1 MMAEARDLPCGWPSL
16 PELPLTPY
24 RAEFERALPASP
36 VLLEAEPGAG
46 KSTLAPLWALARAP
60 AGQSVWLIQPR
71 VLAARSVA
79 RRLAQLLGESAGQR
93 VGYQVPYD
101 QRVGSDTRL
110 LVMTPGILL
119 QRLLADPALEGVATV
134 ILDEVHERSVN
145 QDTAWAFLQ
154 EAQILR
160 EDLQLVLMSATPD
173 PGLQSAVANR
183 ISAPGRCFPVTVD
196 YLPAQTISGRNEF
209 LEQHLLR
216 ALATIPN
223 WQSRTAL
230 IFLPGWHAIEQ
241 AARALQRAY
250 PEHSVYRLHS
260 RVDDRE
266 QQKALDP
273 TSGARLILA
282 TNIAET
288 SLTIADVT
296 LVVDSGLARRPDF
309 EQKTG
314 VSRLQTRHISRA
326 SAEQRR
332 GRAGRVAPGH
342 CIRLWSRELA
352 LAPAEQ
358 PEIRATDYLP
368 LVLRLA
374 HWGSPVKDL
383 PWLEQPNPQAYAGA
397 LEQLSYWGLVDAE
410 GLITQAGR
418 QVSELGAHPR
428 LAALLQSQGETIP
441 APILELALALHFDW
455 DSSGDDNWLQS
466 AGRESRRNDQWR
478 QQKRRWLR
486 VLSAQECS
494 ANQLDPQALA
504 WAFRDRIGYRQVS
517 GRYRLNSGISIAPD
531 SALSGDWALFA
542 RIAPQGKGHSGSGFA
557 LSLDAK
563 AQRALSQPETELI
576 HAAGRWQRRIQWL
589 MGGRLIA
596 EDRESVAP
604 DQIAGELLALV
615 ASRGLRHWPWDKA
628 AQQLLNRARVA
639 AAYGL
644 GEISDLSEAALEASL
659 EQWLGPFLN
668 PDSRLEQLPW
678 RSGLEYLLGYERLE
692 QLNRRL
698 PERIELPSGRMTELA
713 YRAEGPPELSAKLQE
728 FFGCQQMT
736 LAEGRV
742 PVRIHL
748 VSPNGSPLA
757 ITSDLTSFW
766 QQAYPEVRKQMRGRY
781 PKHPWPE
788 DPLAHPATR
797 LTKKRLVQK
806 GEGDA

>member
-1 MMAEARDLPCGWPSL
+1 MPRGWPGL

-24 RAEFERALPASP
+24 RAEFEQALDASP

-60 AGQSVWLIQPR
+60 AGQSVWLVQPR

-79 RRLAQLLGESAGQR
+79 RRLAQLVGDSVGQT
-93 VGYQVPYD
+93 VGYQVPFD
-101 QRVGSDTRL
+101 QKAGTETRL

-119 QRLLADPALEGVATV
+119 QRLLADPGLQGVATI

-145 QDTAWAFLQ
+145 QDTAWALLQ

-160 EDLQLVLMSATPD
+160 DDLQLVLMSATPD

-196 YLPAQTISGRNEF
+196 YLPAQTNSGRGEF

-216 ALATIPN
+216 GLATIPD
-223 WQSRTAL
+223 WQKRTAL
-230 IFLPGWHAIEQ
+230 VFLPGWRAIEQ
-241 AARALQRAY
+241 AAGVLQRAY
-250 PEHSVYRLHS
+250 PEQPVYRLHS
-260 RVDDRE
+260 RVDDQE

-273 TSGARLILA
+273 GSGPRLILA

-296 LVVDSGLARRPDF
+296 LVVDSGLVRRPDF

-332 GRAGRVAPGH
+332 GRAGRLAPGH

-358 PEIRATDYLP
+358 PEIRATDFLP

-397 LEQLSYWGLVDAE
+397 LEQLKYWRLVDDQ
-410 GLITQAGR
+410 GSITPAGR
-418 QVSELGAHPR
+418 QVSELGTHPR
-428 LAALLQSQGETIP
+428 LAALLQSQGATIP
-441 APILELALALHFDW
+441 APLLDLALALHFDW
-455 DSSGDDNWLQS
+455 DNSDDGNWLQS
-466 AGRESRRNDQWR
+466 AASEARRNDQWR
-478 QQKRRWLR
+478 QQRRRWLR
-486 VLSAQECS
+486 VLAAQES
-494 ANQLDPQALA
+494 ANTQLDPKTLA
-504 WAFRDRIGYRQVS
+504 WAFKDRIGYRQDS

-531 SALSGDWALFA
+531 TALNGDWAVFA
-542 RIAPQGKGHSGSGFA
+542 RLAPQGKGHKGSGFV
-557 LSLDAK
+557 LSLDAQ
-563 AQRALSQPETELI
+563 AQRALSQPKTELI
-576 HAAGRWQRRIQWL
+576 YASGRWQRRVQWL

-596 EDRESVAP
+596 EDREAVPA
-604 DQIAGELLALV
+604 DQIAGGLLALV
-615 ASRGLRHWPWDKA
+615 ASRGLHHWSWDSA
-628 AQQLLNRARVA
+628 AQQLLNRARLA
-639 AAYGL
+639 AEYRL
-644 GEISDLSEAALEASL
+644 SDLPDFSDSALEASL
-659 EQWLGPFLN
+659 EQWLGPFLT
-668 PDSRLEQLPW
+668 PESRLEQLPW
-678 RSGLEYLLGYERLE
+678 RAALEHLLGYQQLE
-692 QLNRRL
+692 KLNRWL
-698 PERIELPSGRMTELA
+698 PERIELPSGRLA
-713 YRAEGPPELSAKLQE
+713 ALEYPGEGLPRLSAKLQE
-728 FFGCQQMT
+728 FFGCQQIA

-757 ITSDLTSFW
+757 ITSDLASFW

-788 DPLAHPATR
+788 DPLSHPATQ
-797 LTKKRLVQK
+797 LTKKRLSEKAK
-806 GEGDA
+806 GGG